1 MVAPR
6 KQDAALIRVTSAHA
20 AAATSPLRLADPWV
34 TTERHPV
41 APDQRLAVLPRFKY
55 PQFRHPR
62 SSAPRPLLRDAHR
75 LVRRPSKLTLGA
87 AAATAV
93 VAAAV
98 AAGVSAGSST
108 APSQPNDIA
117 QAQHAAA
124 HSAKQAPGKP
134 RAASAHTS
142 HQSAPAANY
151 LMYDSVLPSALP
163 ANQVVATY
171 AAGGYAVPP
180 SQVTGHKAVLW
191 IDTTGSDYNA
201 SILDIEP
208 GAAPL
213 SSVEPWVWHR
223 LHAHPQALARL
234 YSSQAEWPAVQAA
247 VATLPASMRSQIR
260 WWIADPTGTPHL
272 VPGSDATQ
280 WYWGS
285 TYDLSTV
292 TPRF

>member
-1 MVAPR
+1 VSSR
-6 KQDAALIRVTSAHA
+6 FTS
-20 AAATSPLRLADPWV
+20 
-34 TTERHPV
+34 
-41 APDQRLAVLPRFKY
+41 PRFKY
-55 PQFRHPR
+55 LKSKYPQFKHSR
-62 SSAPRPLLRDAHR
+62 SPRPLLRDAYR
-75 LVRRPSKLTLGA
+75 LVRRPSKITLGA
-87 AAATAV
+87 AAATVV

-108 APSQPNDIA
+108 GPSAPNDLA
-117 QAQHAAA
+117 QAQQAAGASGA
-124 HSAKQAPGKP
+124 HSAAPSAKQTPGKP
-134 RAASAHTS
+134 QATKAHPAPP
-142 HQSAPAANY
+142 SAPAKDY

-171 AAGGYAVPP
+171 AAGGYAVSP
-180 SQVTGHKAVLW
+180 SQVAGHKSVLW
-191 IDTTGSDYNA
+191 IDTTGYDYNA

-208 GAAPL
+208 GAATIP
-213 SSVEPWVWHR
+213 SVGPWVWHR
-223 LHAHPQALARL
+223 LHAHPHALARL
-234 YSSQAEWPAVQAA
+234 YSSQSEWPAVQAA
-247 VATLPASMRSQIR
+247 VAQLPASMRSQIR

>member
-1 MVAPR
+1 MF
-6 KQDAALIRVTSAHA
+6 
-20 AAATSPLRLADPWV
+20 
-34 TTERHPV
+34 
-41 APDQRLAVLPRFKY
+41 PRFRYSQFKY
-55 PQFRHPR
+55 SR
-62 SSAPRPLLRDAHR
+62 SNSPRPLLRDAYRH
-75 LVRRPSKLTLGA
+75 VRRPSKLTLGA

-93 VAAAV
+93 LAAGV
-98 AAGVSAGSST
+98 AAGVSVGSSPS
-108 APSQPNDIA
+108 PSQPNDIA

-124 HSAKQAPGKP
+124 PAAKQAPK
-134 RAASAHTS
+134 AHTS
-142 HQSAPAANY
+142 PRSAPATNY

-171 AAGGYAVPP
+171 QAGGYAVSP
-180 SQVTGHKAVLW
+180 SQVVGHKSVLW
-191 IDTTGSDYNA
+191 IDTTGYDYNA

-213 SSVEPWVWHR
+213 SSVEQWVWHR
-223 LHAHPQALARL
+223 LHAHPTAVARL

-247 VATLPASMRSQIR
+247 VAPLPASMRSQIR

-285 TYDLSTV
+285 TYDISTV